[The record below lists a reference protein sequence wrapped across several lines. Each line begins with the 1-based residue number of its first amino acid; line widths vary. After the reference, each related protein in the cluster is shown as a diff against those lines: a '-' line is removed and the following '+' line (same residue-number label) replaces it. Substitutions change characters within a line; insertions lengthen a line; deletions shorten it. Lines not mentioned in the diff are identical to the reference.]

1 MSGLLGTL
9 LPTSLIR
16 VAAATVNTSAM
27 GEEKADRELALT
39 ILHVVLYIFSLL
51 TLTFTLTHS
60 K

>member
-9 LPTSLIR
+9 FPTSFIR
-16 VAAATVNTSAM
+16 VAAATINTSAM
-27 GEEKADRELALT
+27 GEEKADRELTLT
-39 ILHVVLYIFSLL
+39 ILHVVLYTFFLL